1 MLSSED
7 GQNFRQAMIELAVED
22 ARTEHAVKSSV
33 YSIMDDS
40 TEDLV
45 GPFAQSVEPVLNYY
59 CLSGPRDAEDVLV
72 GFFSRK
78 IREHNHEQA

>member
-22 ARTEHAVKSSV
+22 VRTECAVKSSM
-33 YSIMDDS
+33 YSIMDDPA
-40 TEDLV
+40 EDVV
-45 GPFAQSVEPVLNYY
+45 GPFAERVESVLNYY
-59 CLSGPRDAEDVLV
+59 CLSGPKDAEDVLV

-78 IREHNHEQA
+78 VREGNHEQT